1 MMISYWVLP
10 SAVASKKMAK
20 HYVLREVSGVLVI
33 ETWGTSFRQ
42 GEVSPAAS
50 VKRLLRDRYLV
61 IFFSAVPKYSPF

>member
-33 ETWGTSFRQ
+33 ET
-42 GEVSPAAS
+42 
-50 VKRLLRDRYLV
+50 
-61 IFFSAVPKYSPF
+61 